1 MIKAILVTV
10 TLAVA
15 ALLTLGAW
23 ASRHNTRPASGEA
36 GA

>member
-23 ASRHNTRPASGEA
+23 ASHRTARPAPGEA
-36 GA
+36 RA